1 MLIAALLGRVTFYVI
16 LLSSKVS
23 YSVHTSPTWTADI
36 SLMTRGRKRVEFDD
50 RSHANLE
57 RRTTGGQVTGDVNA
71 ILVGAKAS
79 VNPSLQMGTR
89 AFA

>member
-1 MLIAALLGRVTFYVI
+1 
-16 LLSSKVS
+16 
-23 YSVHTSPTWTADI
+23 
-36 SLMTRGRKRVEFDD
+36 MTRGRKRVEFDD